1 MRCNM
6 AIARTILGVLI
17 ALSVAM
23 LPVAGAAAFKL
34 KSQNTAEVSA
44 SEPMHDCCPPTANPC
59 GKAMDDCGSMA
70 TCAMK
75 CFKYSA
81 GIPSP
86 LAYSF
91 TSEDV
96 MPLFESIGFNSQIGS
111 APFRPPRL

>member
-1 MRCNM
+1 M

-44 SEPMHDCCPPTANPC
+44 SEPMRDCCPAKPNAC
-59 GKAMDDCGSMA
+59 DKDDCGSMA